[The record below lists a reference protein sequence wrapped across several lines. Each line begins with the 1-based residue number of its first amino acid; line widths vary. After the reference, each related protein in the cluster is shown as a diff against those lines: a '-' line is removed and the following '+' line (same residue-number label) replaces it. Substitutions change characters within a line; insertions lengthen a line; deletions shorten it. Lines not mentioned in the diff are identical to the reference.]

1 VKVIVFVAGLSAM
14 IMKPAA
20 GNARRRYEL
29 SSAGDGE
36 ETTATTLF
44 GWSTFA
50 LITALLGKENCW
62 AGPLR

>member
-1 VKVIVFVAGLSAM
+1 M

-36 ETTATTLF
+36 ETTAVTLF

-50 LITALLGKENCW
+50 LITALLGSENCRT
-62 AGPLR
+62 GPLR